1 MTDLTQEYTDRL
13 TYQKHGLPDGF
24 TLQRGDDGMVRYAA
38 PPSLAGQYLVKPDAS
53 GDIVTPDAASAID
66 SAVNYITDIGQGLL
80 HGASRGAHEINR
92 MIPGAPA
99 IEAMGGAAFDVM
111 GINPAIKPP
120 TTFPGQL
127 ASGLGQAL
135 PGMIPAMRA
144 LKMAG
149 YGPAVADI
157 VGGVIGDFATSGKT
171 EADGIAEMIAMIPGD
186 KAQEISQIVSDF
198 VTSDNATIQDL
209 NSRLV
214 GALPGA
220 VLGPLVNGLGSLV
233 AMAKNSGAAQDIVT
247 MISSRWAERKSPV
260 PMGMSIED
268 VGNFELF
275 PGQSVTPDMKLSDTP
290 MNPTTLPTMKEVLD
304 IRSQQMQLKAK
315 DRVGPSGDNMF
326 DTTPEGYNKSHAAQ
340 TPVPVP
346 RAPDG
351 MKLPLGNRARPVADM
366 TDLIAAR
373 LAERMTPY
381 LGTAAQYF
389 YHTGP
394 LVDKAVALG
403 IPEATARQQLKDFA
417 LNYAATSPRTMTEQN
432 LRNASLASAKHNAG
446 IDITEVVGPGSGGIN
461 EHGYPMMIG
470 DSGIH
475 GKLLKDIKGNQGIS
489 NDTNPKPHTF
499 AENVAGNLDGVTVD
513 THAIRG
519 ALDAMN
525 EIQPGSIPDG
535 FIKPEYLDQYKA
547 DPAQLNPATWL
558 NDTLGSQKVGGKSMQ
573 TEYAVFSDIYRK
585 AAEILGVSP
594 AEAQSL
600 GWFGSGSRTGL
611 ASDLKTV
618 VELINDRIDV
628 TAQLTGR
635 DKDTIFKGFMEGKIP
650 LLSIGGAGLLAAGV
664 DQPDAQSTPLDVTI
678 TPKDKGGAK

>member
-1 MTDLTQEYTDRL
+1 
-13 TYQKHGLPDGF
+13 
-24 TLQRGDDGMVRYAA
+24 
-38 PPSLAGQYLVKPDAS
+38 
-53 GDIVTPDAASAID
+53 
-66 SAVNYITDIGQGLL
+66 
-80 HGASRGAHEINR
+80 
-92 MIPGAPA
+92 
-99 IEAMGGAAFDVM
+99 
-111 GINPAIKPP
+111 
-120 TTFPGQL
+120 
-127 ASGLGQAL
+127 
-135 PGMIPAMRA
+135 
-144 LKMAG
+144 
-149 YGPAVADI
+149 
-157 VGGVIGDFATSGKT
+157 
-171 EADGIAEMIAMIPGD
+171 
-186 KAQEISQIVSDF
+186 
-198 VTSDNATIQDL
+198 
-209 NSRLV
+209 
-214 GALPGA
+214 
-220 VLGPLVNGLGSLV
+220 
-233 AMAKNSGAAQDIVT
+233 
-247 MISSRWAERKSPV
+247 
-260 PMGMSIED
+260 MSIED
-268 VGNFELF
+268 VGKFDLA
-275 PGQSVTPDMKLSDTP
+275 PDMSVTPDMKFTDAAAP
-290 MNPTTLPTMKEVLD
+290 DTTLPTMKEVLD
-304 IRSQQMQLKAK
+304 IRSQQMKLKAA
-315 DRVGPSGDNMF
+315 DRVSPSGDNMF

-351 MKLPLGNRARPVADM
+351 VKLPLGNRARPVADM

-417 LNYAATSPRTMTEQN
+417 LYYAATSPRTMTEQN
-432 LRNASLASAKHNAG
+432 LRNASLAAAKSKAG
-446 IDITEVVGPGSGGIN
+446 IDIAEVVGPGSGGIN

-489 NDTNPKPHTF
+489 NDTNPKPYTF
-499 AENVAGNLDGVTVD
+499 AENVAGNFDGVTVD

-535 FIKPEYLDQYKA
+535 FIKPEYLKEYKA
-547 DPAQLNPATWL
+547 DPSRLNPATWL
-558 NDTLGSQKVGGKSMQ
+558 NDTLGSQKIAGKDMQ

-600 GWFGSGSRTGL
+600 GWFGSGDRTGL
-611 ASDLKTV
+611 ASEFKTV

-635 DKDTIFKGFMEGKIP
+635 DKDTIFKGFMEGKTP
-650 LLSIGGAGLLAAGV
+650 LLSIGGAGLLAAGA
-664 DQPDAQSTPLDVTI
+664 DQPELKTGKEGV
-678 TPKDKGGAK
+678 K